1 MFMKIVLNNRTKYY
15 FSIEDIIILN
25 ETAELIFI

>member
-1 MFMKIVLNNRTKYY
+1 MKIVLNNRTKYY